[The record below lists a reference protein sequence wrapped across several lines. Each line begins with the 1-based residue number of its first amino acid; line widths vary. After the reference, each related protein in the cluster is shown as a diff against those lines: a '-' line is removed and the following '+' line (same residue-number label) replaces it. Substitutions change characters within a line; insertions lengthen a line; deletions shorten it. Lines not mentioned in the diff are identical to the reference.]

1 MKDSEHG
8 KLRCGA
14 YFSDIHFGKKSN
26 STQHNED
33 CLKFIDW
40 FCEQVKSN
48 PEIDYVAFLGD
59 WNENRSALNIA
70 TMKFSF
76 IGAKKLN
83 DLGIPVYFVVG
94 NHDLYHRHT
103 REVHSVLPFQEFSN
117 FKLID
122 HPIVVEEIYGNV
134 FFSPFLF
141 HDEYPKV
148 TKHLNVPFWAG
159 HFEFKDF
166 LVTGYGMKMPTGPDA
181 LDFSGPKHIVSG
193 HFHKRQAS
201 SNIVYIGNAFPMDFG
216 DAGDNERGMM
226 VYHHE
231 RDEMSFIN
239 WGECPK
245 YIRTTL
251 TDMLDG
257 TTTIYQEARVK
268 CIADVSVSYEEAVFI
283 KEKYV
288 ADYNLREFVLEESND
303 LQQALENTDVD
314 EIEALL
320 EDEEL
325 VGASID
331 ELVVAMLKSIDT
343 DKIDNDLLIAQYS
356 RLKL

>member
-1 MKDSEHG
+1 
-8 KLRCGA
+8 
-14 YFSDIHFGKKSN
+14 
-26 STQHNED
+26 
-33 CLKFIDW
+33 
-40 FCEQVKSN
+40 
-48 PEIDYVAFLGD
+48 
-59 WNENRSALNIA
+59 
-70 TMKFSF
+70 
-76 IGAKKLN
+76 
-83 DLGIPVYFVVG
+83 
-94 NHDLYHRHT
+94 
-103 REVHSVLPFQEFSN
+103 
-117 FKLID
+117 
-122 HPIVVEEIYGNV
+122 
-134 FFSPFLF
+134 
-141 HDEYPKV
+141 
-148 TKHLNVPFWAG
+148 
-159 HFEFKDF
+159 
-166 LVTGYGMKMPTGPDA
+166 MPTGPDA
-181 LDFSGPKHIVSG
+181 NDFSGPKRIVSG
-193 HFHKRQAS
+193 HFHKRQQS
-201 SNIVYIGNAFPMDFG
+201 KNVVYIGNAFPSNFG